1 MFNFLHKN
9 ERLGDRGY
17 SNSKRRK
24 RGYMLRKRCFEKV
37 RKILLLVKASF
48 LAHVGGSCFLFNS
61 AFLIP
66 KLIVCNCG
74 SLELWLY
81 HLAKAE
87 SNSYLKWGLNKLK
100 EMKFELDLTELS
112 YFLKAGWPC
121 LAGMIKQYFIEST
134 KYPIQFLITM
144 KVCNLFW
151 NYSPED
157 RL

>member
-1 MFNFLHKN
+1 M
-9 ERLGDRGY
+9 
-17 SNSKRRK
+17 
-24 RGYMLRKRCFEKV
+24 
-37 RKILLLVKASF
+37 LLVKASF

-121 LAGMIKQYFIEST
+121 LAGMIKQYFIEHQISYPVSHYCESLQSLLKLLPWRST
-134 KYPIQFLITM
+134 LMTTNGSGS
-144 KVCNLFW
+144 VCISVNILQGS
-151 NYSPED
+151 Y
-157 RL
+157 L